1 MGSAVQTLKGETQ
14 RKHVDLTIIFAVL
27 KRERSKVKQR
37 AAKYVASS

>member
-14 RKHVDLTIIFAVL
+14 RKRVDLIKIFAVL
-27 KRERSKVKQR
+27 KKEKVKQR